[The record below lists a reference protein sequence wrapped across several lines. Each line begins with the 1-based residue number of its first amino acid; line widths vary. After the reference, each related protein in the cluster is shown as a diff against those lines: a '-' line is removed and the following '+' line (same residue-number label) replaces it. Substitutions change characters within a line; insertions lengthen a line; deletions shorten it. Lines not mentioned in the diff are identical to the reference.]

1 MIRGVAFDFDGV
13 LVESVDVKT
22 KAYARLFEEYGE
34 GVVSRVVDYH
44 LTNGGVSR
52 FVKFRV
58 IYSEILNKPL
68 SEKKFQSLCDEF
80 SNIVVDEVVA
90 APWVEGAR
98 EFLENNKNRYLFFIV
113 SGTPQDEL
121 RSIVRRREMDH
132 YFCEVFK

>member
-1 MIRGVAFDFDGV
+1 MIRGIAFDFDGV

-34 GVVSRVVDYH
+34 GVVLRVVDYH
-44 LTNGGVSR
+44 LTNGGISR
-52 FVKFRV
+52 FVKFRI

-80 SNIVVDEVVA
+80 SNIVVNEVVA

-113 SGTPQDEL
+113 SGTQQKSWE
-121 RSIVRRREMDH
+121 
-132 YFCEVFK
+132 

>member
-1 MIRGVAFDFDGV
+1 MIRGIAFDFDGV

-58 IYSEILNKPL
+58 RPIHT
-68 SEKKFQSLCDEF
+68 
-80 SNIVVDEVVA
+80 V
-90 APWVEGAR
+90 
-98 EFLENNKNRYLFFIV
+98 EFLKLHFYIRFLLPRAAKVPVGWLSLTF
-113 SGTPQDEL
+113 S
-121 RSIVRRREMDH
+121 
-132 YFCEVFK
+132 